1 MDGKQMSVWS
11 RVVGAVWI
19 QSYVTDERYN
29 KNINKL
35 RKHIGKPVKFNSKNR
50 ITKLPRGSEGS
61 LQYNIQKIS
70 KDEIILNVY
79 GNLRDFSNIDTVY
92 DWLNEHINN
101 KYLNSINMEIVST
114 AISMRTTFG
123 ERVIFTFND
132 TTDKWE
138 VSPVAG

>member
-1 MDGKQMSVWS
+1 MSVWS

-123 ERVIFTFND
+123 KRVIFTFND

-138 VSPVAG
+138 ISPVAG